1 MTDYSRPAPGD
12 QPGLFPSA
20 GNSLDMVEYAF
31 SWMCTR
37 PHPITINGATVYGLP
52 RRVIPLDDL
61 RAMLLAPDADP
72 AMRDAVWRHLIV
84 RSRTEGGAWTVA
96 CAAMARPVLGRVVRV
111 LTDRFAGDPAD
122 IHAAVLTGFL
132 HGLTRVDLDGRALVS
147 SLRWASYRAGLAA
160 VRDALD
166 APTPH
171 GLAVPTSMPSAMPAA
186 DPGRAG
192 HPDLVLA
199 RAVADGVLTSAEAD
213 LISSTRLG
221 DTSLAEA
228 AAARGQSYT
237 ATRAAR
243 LRAEHRLLTYLSTPD
258 TDPHPDAD
266 ARSGSGSGG
275 PLAPPGAGRE
285 PGRAHRRGARAGG
298 GRTRS
303 RTASG
308 SRGALH
314 PAPRPTLTHPA
325 LRPDRTGPPT
335 RCVHTTRDPRHL
347 RGAHPRPAST
357 LPDGDAPSSPDA
369 VVTAPAPS
377 PDAGTA
383 PGPRAFTG
391 PEAPPAPDAAAT
403 PDLAAAP
410 VLPPTATP
418 ADQEDS

>member
-1 MTDYSRPAPGD
+1 MTDYTRPAPGD
-12 QPGLFPSA
+12 QPGVIPPS

-37 PHPITINGATVYGLP
+37 PHPITINGSTVPSLP
-52 RRVIPLDDL
+52 RRVIPLDDMRVL
-61 RAMLLAPDADP
+61 LLAPDADP
-72 AMRDAVWRHLIV
+72 GMRDAVWRHLIV

-96 CAAMARPVLGRVVRV
+96 CAAMARPVLDRVARV

-132 HGLTRVDLDGRALVS
+132 HGLARVDLDGRSLVC

-171 GLAVPTSMPSAMPAA
+171 GLAVPSTMPSAVSNA

-199 RAVADGVLTSAEAD
+199 RAVADGVLTTAEAD

-221 DTSLAEA
+221 TVGLAEA

-243 LRAEHRLLTYLSTPD
+243 LRAEHRLLTYLTTPD
-258 TDPHPDAD
+258 THPHPDAD

-275 PLAPPGAGRE
+275 PLAQPGAGRE
-285 PGRAHRRGARAGG
+285 PGLAHRRGALAGG
-298 GRTRS
+298 GHTRS
-303 RTASG
+303 RTAAG
-308 SRGALH
+308 SRRAPH
-314 PAPRPTLTHPA
+314 PAPRPPPTHPA

-369 VVTAPAPS
+369 VVAAPAPS
-377 PDAGTA
+377 PDGGAT

-391 PEAPPAPDAAAT
+391 PEAAPAPDPAAT
-403 PDLAAAP
+403 PNLPAAP
-410 VLPPTATP
+410 ASPPTATP
-418 ADQEDS
+418 ADREDS

>member
-12 QPGLFPSA
+12 QPGLFPPA
-20 GNSLDMVEYAF
+20 GNSLDMVECAF
-31 SWMCTR
+31 AWMCTR
-37 PHPITINGATVYGLP
+37 PHSITINGATVPGLP

-61 RAMLLAPDADP
+61 RVLLLAPDADP
-72 AMRDAVWRHLIV
+72 GMRDAVWRHLIV

-111 LTDRFAGDPAD
+111 LTDRFAGDRAD

-132 HGLTRVDLDGRALVS
+132 HGLARVDLDGRALVS

-171 GLAVPTSMPSAMPAA
+171 GLAVPSAMPAA
-186 DPGRAG
+186 DPGRGG

-199 RAVADGVLTSAEAD
+199 RAVTDRVLTTAEAD

-221 DTSLAEA
+221 TVGLAEA

-243 LRAEHRLLTYLSTPD
+243 LRAEHRLLTYLTTPD
-258 TDPHPDAD
+258 THPHAD
-266 ARSGSGSGG
+266 ARSDSGSGSGG
-275 PLAPPGAGRE
+275 PLAQPGAGRE
-285 PGRAHRRGARAGG
+285 PGLVHRKAAPAGG

-308 SRGALH
+308 RRRAPH
-314 PAPRPTLTHPA
+314 PAPRPTPSHPA
-325 LRPDRTGPPT
+325 RRPDRTGPPT
-335 RCVHTTRDPRHL
+335 RCVHTTPDPRHL
-347 RGAHPRPAST
+347 RSTHPRPAST
-357 LPDGDAPSSPDA
+357 LPDGDTPSSPDA
-369 VVTAPAPS
+369 VVAAPAPS
-377 PDAGTA
+377 PDGGAT
-383 PGPRAFTG
+383 PEPRAVTG
-391 PEAPPAPDAAAT
+391 PEAA
-403 PDLAAAP
+403 
-410 VLPPTATP
+410 P